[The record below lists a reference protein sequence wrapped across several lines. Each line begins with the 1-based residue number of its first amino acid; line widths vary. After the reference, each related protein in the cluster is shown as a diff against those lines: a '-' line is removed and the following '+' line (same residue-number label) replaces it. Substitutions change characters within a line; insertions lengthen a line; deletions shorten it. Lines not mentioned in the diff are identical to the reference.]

1 MKNFFYTEVTSPLD
15 QFEIRNLLSLDGLLY
30 NFCILLSLIII
41 IVIIARTFGQG
52 FELIK
57 SLVQIFFSNF
67 TLAKFLAAFTT
78 IVSLALVKYYLTGGF
93 TINPKDIVTN
103 VSLGFLGWG
112 ANIGITSWFT
122 DFLGIKGINFNLREL
137 LYGYDKMADGSA
149 SPFKSTRPID
159 DLTCHMNIED
169 SNKDKGKTVEIVSGS
184 TTPTKSESVTPS
196 DVEYWES
203 QARLYRAGLSS
214 LNKADTS
221 LTQEEHFAKQQ
232 LIGIGEY
239 SKEQMR
245 TSLNDNISN
254 ISMSMGTVHTDP
266 EAVRMEE
273 VRRNTLM
280 SHRNKILPGL
290 SNNVSEGSTQE
301 PFNKTAVSSALNKTV
316 LSSALKKLSIIK
328 EYNVSN
334 HTDSGFLS
342 PKGKLTSA
350 ELECIINTISQDPD
364 APTNLKN
371 RINVNELI
379 RVFILSL

>member
-149 SPFKSTRPID
+149 SPLKSTRPID
-159 DLTCHMNIED
+159 DLTCHMDIDDEGLD
-169 SNKDKGKTVEIVSGS
+169 KSKGKGKEKATDEGGSGS
-184 TTPTKSESVTPS
+184 TTPKAPTPLTPEYLKSIGYDWSKGIDPALLLTKPTNPGPGFNLPGGEVARDAPIRRFFRTSKFITHIKEMSLEVATEQRENTAGEINNTLGRINSAQEILSRMPQNPTDRTQLQVRNQVVQDIESFKQHGQRM
-196 DVEYWES
+196 E
-203 QARLYRAGLSS
+203 ARLALLDKRLEFI
-214 LNKADTS
+214 NIKINEKKA
-221 LTQEEHFAKQQ
+221 
-232 LIGIGEY
+232 
-239 SKEQMR
+239 
-245 TSLNDNISN
+245 
-254 ISMSMGTVHTDP
+254 
-266 EAVRMEE
+266 
-273 VRRNTLM
+273 
-280 SHRNKILPGL
+280 
-290 SNNVSEGSTQE
+290 
-301 PFNKTAVSSALNKTV
+301 
-316 LSSALKKLSIIK
+316 
-328 EYNVSN
+328 
-334 HTDSGFLS
+334 
-342 PKGKLTSA
+342 
-350 ELECIINTISQDPD
+350 
-364 APTNLKN
+364 
-371 RINVNELI
+371 
-379 RVFILSL
+379 